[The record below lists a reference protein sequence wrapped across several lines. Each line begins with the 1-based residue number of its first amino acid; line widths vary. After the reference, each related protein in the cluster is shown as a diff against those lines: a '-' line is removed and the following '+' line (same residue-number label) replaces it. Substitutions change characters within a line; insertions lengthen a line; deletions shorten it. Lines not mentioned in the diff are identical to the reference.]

1 MKIRT
6 RFAPSPT
13 GYLHIGGARTAL
25 FSWLLARKHG
35 GEFILRIEDTDRERS
50 TQEAV
55 DAILEG
61 MSWLGLDYD
70 EGPFYQTDRFD
81 RYNEIIQKLLDEG
94 HAYHCLCSKQTLAD
108 MREEQM
114 RKGENPGY
122 DRRCRELNK
131 RSAPEDGSVIR
142 FKMPTEGT
150 VVFNDLVRG
159 EIKIN
164 NAELDDLIIAR
175 SDGTPTYNLTVAVDD
190 HDMEITHVVRG
201 EDHISNTPKQINILN
216 AMGVNIPKYA
226 HVPMILGE
234 DGKRLSKRHGA
245 VGVMQYHQDGTLS
258 QALVNYL
265 VRLGWASGDKEI
277 FSRDE
282 MIELFDVADV
292 NKAGSIFNFEK
303 FMWLNQHYIK
313 TLDTDYLA
321 GELKMQYESLAID
334 LSGGPA
340 LSEIVGAFRD
350 RAKTMKEMAE
360 NSVYFFQEFESY
372 DTKAQKKCFGAKAIE
387 PLLAIHSALLLVPEN
402 SWEPLSIKAAILKTA
417 ENLDVGMGKIG
428 QPLRL
433 AVTGSSSSP
442 SIEITLALIGQ
453 KRTLSR
459 IDKAIKLSEEIA
471 SKT

>member
-1 MKIRT
+1 MNIRT

-25 FSWLLARKHG
+25 FSWLLARKYG
-35 GEFILRIEDTDRERS
+35 GQFILRIEDTDRKRS
-50 TQEAV
+50 TQDAV
-55 DAILEG
+55 DAILES

-81 RYNEIIQKLLDEG
+81 RYSKVIQKLLDDG
-94 HAYHCLCSKQTLAD
+94 HAYHCFCSKQTLVE
-108 MREEQM
+108 MREGQVE
-114 RKGENPGY
+114 KGENPGY
-122 DRRCRELNK
+122 DRRCRALNK
-131 RSAPEDGSVIR
+131 KPAKDEESVVRI
-142 FKMPTEGT
+142 KMPIEGS

-190 HDMEITHVVRG
+190 HDMKITHVVRG
-201 EDHISNTPKQINILN
+201 EDHISNTPKQINILK
-216 AMGVNIPKYA
+216 AMGVTIPEYA

-245 VGVMQYHQDGTLS
+245 VSVMQYHEEGCLS
-258 QALVNYL
+258 QALINYL
-265 VRLGWASGDKEI
+265 VRLGWASGDKEV
-277 FSRDE
+277 FSREE
-282 MIELFDVADV
+282 MIELFDITDV
-292 NKAGSIFNFEK
+292 NKAGSIFNAEK

-313 TLDTDYLA
+313 TSDINSLVD
-321 GELKMQYESLAID
+321 ELKIQYKKLTVDFSD
-334 LSGGPA
+334 GPA
-340 LSEIVGAFRD
+340 LSDVVDAFRD

-360 NSVYFFQEFESY
+360 SSVYFFQEFEGY
-372 DTKAQKKCFGAKAIE
+372 DKKAVKKCFGTKAVE
-387 PLLAIHSALLLVPEN
+387 PLQTIHSAFLLISEHE
-402 SWEPLSIKAAILKTA
+402 WEPTVVKEKILSTA
-417 ENLDVGMGKIG
+417 ENLGVGMGKIG

-459 IDKAIKLSEEIA
+459 IDKAIKFNKKIGE
-471 SKT
+471 TT

>member
-1 MKIRT
+1 MNIRT

-25 FSWLLARKHG
+25 FSWLLARKYG
-35 GEFILRIEDTDRERS
+35 GQFILRIEDTDRKRS
-50 TQEAV
+50 TQDAV
-55 DAILEG
+55 DAILES

-81 RYNEIIQKLLDEG
+81 RYSKVIQKLLDDG
-94 HAYHCLCSKQTLAD
+94 HAYHCFCSKQTLVE
-108 MREEQM
+108 MREGQVE
-114 RKGENPGY
+114 KGENPGY
-122 DRRCRELNK
+122 DRRCRALNK
-131 RSAPEDGSVIR
+131 KPAKDEESVVR
-142 FKMPTEGT
+142 FKMPIEGS

-190 HDMEITHVVRG
+190 HDMKITHVVRG
-201 EDHISNTPKQINILN
+201 EDHISNTPKQINILK
-216 AMGVNIPKYA
+216 AMGVTIPEYA

-245 VGVMQYHQDGTLS
+245 VSVMQYHEEGCLS
-258 QALVNYL
+258 QALINYL
-265 VRLGWASGDKEI
+265 VRLGWASGDKEV
-277 FSRDE
+277 FSREE
-282 MIELFDVADV
+282 MIELFDITDV
-292 NKAGSIFNFEK
+292 NKAGSIFNAEK

-313 TLDTDYLA
+313 TSDINSLVD
-321 GELKMQYESLAID
+321 ELKIQYKKLTVDFSD
-334 LSGGPA
+334 GPA
-340 LSEIVGAFRD
+340 LSDVVDAFRD

-360 NSVYFFQEFESY
+360 SSVYFFQEFEGY
-372 DTKAQKKCFGAKAIE
+372 DKKAVKKCFGTKAVE
-387 PLLAIHSALLLVPEN
+387 PLQTIHSAFLLISEHE
-402 SWEPLSIKAAILKTA
+402 WEPTVVKEKILSTA
-417 ENLDVGMGKIG
+417 ENLGVGMGKIG

-459 IDKAIKLSEEIA
+459 IDKAIKFNKKIGE
-471 SKT
+471 TT